1 MGILK
6 LIKKN
11 IKLHA
16 PIISSEEKKSVN
28 DAVKSGWLSSA
39 GKYVGL
45 FENKISKLNKSK
57 YTASIINGTSALNIS
72 LKLIGIKSYDE
83 IIVPTVTFIA
93 PVNAVLY
100 HGAKPVFMDCDDY
113 LNIDTKKIIKFLDEE
128 TFYKNGYSYNKKT
141 KNRILAIIVVHVF
154 GNLCDLSKIY
164 NVCKKKNIKIIE
176 DASEA
181 LGSRFSAGKFKGKHA
196 GTIGEFGCLSF
207 NINKIV
213 TSGGGGAILTQKK
226 RDYLKIKKII
236 NQAKSNPFYFIHD
249 EIGYN
254 LGLSN
259 IHASIGYSQ
268 MKKFN
273 FIINSKRKIY
283 SFYYNMIKSNKNYE
297 ILKNPDYCFSN
308 RWLTIIKISNS
319 KINRETIFKKFQ
331 DQNIEVRPL
340 WQLGHKQKY
349 LKKFQAYNIK
359 NANRLLNKIIC
370 LPSSYF
376 LKERELMRVIKC
388 LEK

>member
-1 MGILK
+1 M
-6 LIKKN
+6 IKKT
-11 IKLHA
+11 IKLHS
-16 PIISSEEKKSVN
+16 PIISIEEKKSVI

-45 FENKISKLNKSK
+45 FENEISKINKSK
-57 YTASIINGTSALNIS
+57 YSATIINGTSALNIS
-72 LKLIGIKSYDE
+72 LKLIGIKSLDE
-83 IIVPTVTFIA
+83 VIVPTVTFIA

-100 HGAKPVFMDCDDY
+100 HGAKPIFMDCDNY
-113 LNIDTKKIIKFLDEE
+113 LNIDTSKVIKFLDKE
-128 TFYKNGYSYNKKT
+128 TFYKNGFSYNKKT
-141 KNRILAIIVVHVF
+141 KKRILAIIVVHVF

-164 NVCKKKNIKIIE
+164 DVCKKKNIKIIE

-181 LGSRFSAGKFKGKHA
+181 LGSSFSDGRFKGKHA

-226 RDYLKIKKII
+226 KDYLKIKKII
-236 NQAKSNPFYFIHD
+236 NQAKSDPFYFIHD

-273 FIINSKRKIY
+273 FIINLKRRIY
-283 SFYYNMIKSNKNYE
+283 SFYYKILKSNKNYE

-319 KINRETIFKKFQ
+319 KINREALFKKFK

-349 LKKFQAYNIK
+349 LKKYQAYEIK
-359 NANRLLNKIIC
+359 NANKLLNKIIC

-376 LKERELMRVIKC
+376 LKRSELIRVIKC
-388 LEK
+388 LEN